1 MIIEALIQPM
11 SHETNFADEI
21 AVEAW
26 SRTVVRTSLFTTTLS
41 TRVWDMK
48 PGEEW
53 RAYPDESSQADF
65 KINPR
70 HRLAFPDQIIRATA
84 ADGSAIEV
92 RDGEV
97 VNNNDEPIV
106 VTIVGVRLQ
115 VDRTPDE
122 KSAPFAQV
130 DIDNWR

>member
-1 MIIEALIQPM
+1 
-11 SHETNFADEI
+11 
-21 AVEAW
+21 
-26 SRTVVRTSLFTTTLS
+26 
-41 TRVWDMK
+41 MK

-53 RAYPDESSQADF
+53 RAYPDENSQADF